1 MSNGNNFHFTF
12 NFHAPVGQQ
21 IARVDKLVAHFDKD
35 MTMQVVDTD
44 AMMNSD
50 DVVEAPSL
58 PEILCPPQAEALH
71 AKLRNAGWM
80 DERWNPVGL
89 SNAEKGTLAEYLSEK
104 LDIHSH
110 WKFFGRLWNINSE
123 TLRTSKARGL
133 DQEKTW
139 NFRSKLD
146 DLSPNPY

>member
-1 MSNGNNFHFTF
+1 MSDGNKFHFNIHF
-12 NFHAPVGQQ
+12 NAPVGNY
-21 IARVDKLVAHFDKD
+21 IAHVDKLEAHFDKD

-44 AMMNSD
+44 AMTNTD
-50 DVVEAPSL
+50 EGEAPSL
-58 PEILCPPQAEALH
+58 PEILCTPQAEALL
-71 AKLRNAGWM
+71 AKFRRAGWM

-110 WKFFGRLWNINSE
+110 WKFFGSLWNINSE

-133 DQEKTW
+133 DQGKTW
-139 NFRSKLD
+139 NFRTKLD
-146 DLSPNPY
+146 NLSLDTY

>member
-1 MSNGNNFHFTF
+1 MSNGNKFHFTF
-12 NFHAPVGQQ
+12 NFHGPIGQQ
-21 IARVDKLVAHFDKD
+21 IAHVDRLETHFDKD
-35 MTMQVVDTD
+35 MSMQVVDTD

-58 PEILCPPQAEALH
+58 PEILCTPQAEALH

-80 DERWNPVGL
+80 DERWYPIGL

-104 LDIHSH
+104 LDIQSH

-146 DLSPNPY
+146 DLTPNPY

>member
-1 MSNGNNFHFTF
+1 MSNRNNFHFTF

-35 MTMQVVDTD
+35 MTMQVVETD
-44 AMMNSD
+44 AMMNPD
-50 DVVEAPSL
+50 EGEAPSL
-58 PEILCPPQAEALH
+58 PEILCTPQAEALH

-89 SNAEKGTLAEYLSEK
+89 STAEKGTLAEYLSEK
-104 LDIHSH
+104 LDIQSH

-146 DLSPNPY
+146 DLTPNPY

>member
-44 AMMNSD
+44 AMINSD
-50 DVVEAPSL
+50 DGEAPSL
-58 PEILCPPQAEALH
+58 PEILCTPQAEALH
-71 AKLRNAGWM
+71 AKLRCAGWM

-89 SNAEKGTLAEYLSEK
+89 SIAEKGTLAEYLSEK
-104 LDIHSH
+104 LDIQSH

-146 DLSPNPY
+146 DLTPNPY

>member
-1 MSNGNNFHFTF
+1 MSHGNNFHFTF

-35 MTMQVVDTD
+35 MSMQVVDTD
-44 AMMNSD
+44 AIMNSD
-50 DVVEAPSL
+50 EREAPSL
-58 PEILCPPQAEALH
+58 PEILCTPQAEALH

-104 LDIHSH
+104 LGIHSH
-110 WKFFGRLWNINSE
+110 WKFFGSLWNINSE

-133 DQEKTW
+133 DQGKTW
-139 NFRSKLD
+139 DFRTKLD
-146 DLSPNPY
+146 NLSLDTY

>member
-35 MTMQVVDTD
+35 MSMQVVDTD

-58 PEILCPPQAEALH
+58 PEILCTPQAEALH

-104 LDIHSH
+104 LGIRSH
-110 WKFFGRLWNINSE
+110 WKFFSRLWNVNSE

-133 DQEKTW
+133 DQGKTW
-139 NFRSKLD
+139 DFRKKLD
-146 DLSPNPY
+146 DLSLDTY

>member
-1 MSNGNNFHFTF
+1 MSNGNNIHFTF

-21 IARVDKLVAHFDKD
+21 IAHVDKLETHFDKD
-35 MTMQVVDTD
+35 MSMQVVDTD
-44 AMMNSD
+44 AMMNP

-58 PEILCPPQAEALH
+58 PEILSTPQAEALH
-71 AKLRNAGWM
+71 AKLHNAGWM

-104 LDIHSH
+104 LGIHSH
-110 WKFFGRLWNINSE
+110 WKFFSRLWNVNSE
-123 TLRTSKARGL
+123 TLRNSKKRGL

-139 NFRSKLD
+139 NFRSKLN
-146 DLSPNPY
+146 DL

>member
-44 AMMNSD
+44 AMINSD
-50 DVVEAPSL
+50 EGEAPSL
-58 PEILCPPQAEALH
+58 PEILCTPQAEALH
-71 AKLRNAGWM
+71 AKLRCAGWM
-80 DERWNPVGL
+80 DEQWNPVGL

-104 LDIHSH
+104 LGIHSH
-110 WKFFGRLWNINSE
+110 WKFFGKLWNINSE
-123 TLRTSKARGL
+123 TLRTSKRRGL

-139 NFRSKLD
+139 NFRSKLE
-146 DLSPNPY
+146 DL

>member
-58 PEILCPPQAEALH
+58 PEILCTPQAEALQ
-71 AKLRNAGWM
+71 AKLSNAGWM

-104 LDIHSH
+104 LDIQSH
-110 WKFFGRLWNINSE
+110 WKFFGKLWNINSE

-146 DLSPNPY
+146 DLTPNPY

>member
-35 MTMQVVDTD
+35 MSMQVVDTD

-50 DVVEAPSL
+50 DEGEAPSL
-58 PEILCPPQAEALH
+58 PEILCTPQAEALH
-71 AKLRNAGWM
+71 AKLRNAGWV

-104 LDIHSH
+104 LGIHSH
-110 WKFFGRLWNINSE
+110 WKFFSRLWNVNSE
-123 TLRTSKARGL
+123 TIRTSKRRGL

-139 NFRSKLD
+139 NFRSKLE
-146 DLSPNPY
+146 DL

>member
-1 MSNGNNFHFTF
+1 MSDGNKFHFNIHF
-12 NFHAPVGQQ
+12 NAPVGNY
-21 IARVDKLVAHFDKD
+21 IAHVDKLEAHFDKD

-44 AMMNSD
+44 GMMNSD
-50 DVVEAPSL
+50 EGEAPSL
-58 PEILCPPQAEALH
+58 PEILCTPEAEALH

-104 LDIHSH
+104 LGIRSH
-110 WKFFGRLWNINSE
+110 WKFFSWLWNVNSE
-123 TLRTSKARGL
+123 TLRNSKKRGL

-139 NFRSKLD
+139 NFRSKLN
-146 DLSPNPY
+146 DL

>member
-21 IARVDKLVAHFDKD
+21 IARVDKLVAQFDKD

-44 AMMNSD
+44 AMMNPD
-50 DVVEAPSL
+50 EVEAPSL
-58 PEILCPPQAEALH
+58 PEILCTPQAEALH
-71 AKLRNAGWM
+71 AKLRNAGCV

-104 LDIHSH
+104 LGIHSH
-110 WKFFGRLWNINSE
+110 WKFFSRLWNVNSE

-133 DQEKTW
+133 DQGKTW
-139 NFRSKLD
+139 DFRKKLD
-146 DLSPNPY
+146 DLSLDTY

>member
-35 MTMQVVDTD
+35 MSMQVVDTD
-44 AMMNSD
+44 AMINSD
-50 DVVEAPSL
+50 EGEAPSL
-58 PEILCPPQAEALH
+58 PEILCTPQAEALH
-71 AKLRNAGWM
+71 AKLRRAGWM
-80 DERWNPVGL
+80 DERWYPIGR

-104 LDIHSH
+104 LDIQSH

-146 DLSPNPY
+146 DLTPNPY